1 MSNRKKFV
9 LLVEDDDSVREVLK
23 VALKARYHVLE
34 ASGCQDVKKLN
45 KKHIDLAIVDYV
57 LSDTN
62 GFEVIELLR
71 ERKPKLPVI
80 MITGYGNEDVAI
92 HAIRSKANDYLKK
105 PIDLEYLNNRLSEIL
120 W

>member
-1 MSNRKKFV
+1 MSHSGKYI
-9 LLVEDDDSVREVLK
+9 LLVEDDSLVRGF
-23 VALKARYHVLE
+23 LKAALNGKYKILE
-34 ASGCQDVKKLN
+34 ASECKDVIKLLRN
-45 KKHIDLAIVDYV
+45 PIDLAIVDYI
-57 LSDTN
+57 LPDTN